1 MSARQKGIRARG
13 GIAALCALWLWSL
26 SNSGCQS
33 PPPLS
38 EEAELQQLWRQAV
51 LPAGAIAES
60 TYPLLRGSQAVV
72 SQAYPGELPALLALQ
87 LADGQL
93 RWRSAGGADSS
104 QLYYNLQP
112 AVLGNRLI
120 LPRGSRTTAIDLRDG
135 QVLWESAH
143 QGSAEQFIETL
154 DGRSVLQAVNDWEGR
169 ISHFYRLDVYTGKAA
184 AVFSQPWPDS
194 AKLLL
199 RSPAALG
206 RGRVL
211 FTSIAQYRPGG
222 RTVARWHILD
232 LADGRMIA
240 EGEAYPEN
248 THGYGVTKQ
257 PVIASGLALLMAY
270 DQLVC
275 LDYRRGEVR
284 WRTALPRDMLS
295 SAPLVEGQ
303 AVYCALEDGYLYKLS
318 LEDGRILWKSELSGT
333 PSRPVCCGNQLFVVG
348 GGDGMLYTFDTA
360 DGRRIRRMHAPNHY
374 YRRQEFF
381 RRFIGADCRQGR
393 LLLFDGHSFR
403 CYSLYS
409 P

>member
-1 MSARQKGIRARG
+1 VG
-13 GIAALCALWLWSL
+13 G
-26 SNSGCQS
+26 SGCQS

-51 LPAGAIAES
+51 LPAGAVAES
-60 TYPLLRGSQAVV
+60 IYPLLRGSQAVV
-72 SQAYPGELPALLALQ
+72 SQAYPGELPALLTLQ

-93 RWRSAGGADSS
+93 RWRSADGSDSS
-104 QLYYNLQP
+104 QLYYNMQP

-120 LPRGSRTTAIDLRDG
+120 LPRGSRTTAIDFRDG
-135 QVLWESAH
+135 QVLWGFVH

-169 ISHFYRLDVYTGKAA
+169 ISHFYRLDVHTGKAA
-184 AVFSQPWPDS
+184 AAFSQPWPDS
-194 AKLLL
+194 ARVLL
-199 RSPAALG
+199 RSPAAIG

-211 FTSIAQYRPGG
+211 FTSIAQYRSGG
-222 RTVARWHILD
+222 KTVARWHILN

-248 THGYGVTKQ
+248 THGFGVTKQ
-257 PVIASGLALLMAY
+257 PVIAGDLALLMAY
-270 DQLVC
+270 DQFIC
-275 LDYRRGEVR
+275 LDHRQGEVR

-333 PSRPVCCGNQLFVVG
+333 PSRLACCGNHLFVVG

-360 DGRRIRRMHAPNHY
+360 DGRRIRRMAAPNHY
-374 YRRQEFF
+374 YRRNEFF

-403 CYSLYS
+403 CYSLYY
-409 P
+409 PGDG